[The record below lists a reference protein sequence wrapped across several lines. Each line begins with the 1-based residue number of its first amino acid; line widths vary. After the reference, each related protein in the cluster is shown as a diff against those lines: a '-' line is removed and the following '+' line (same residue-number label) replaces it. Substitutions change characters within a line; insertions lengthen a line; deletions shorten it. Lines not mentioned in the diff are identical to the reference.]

1 MHSNSSAE
9 LQSLQICQDD
19 KFLSKL
25 LSRERSITGSSGRAA
40 YYTGIS
46 GSVPFTWETQ
56 PGTPRTLTVSC
67 NKQLETPPLTPPPAY
82 YTTDDQAAGR
92 RISSSSRSSRL
103 LKTLFSHSKDAGSW
117 DNAAV
122 QRTSSTES
130 VSSYSSSFSGKR
142 ESGRISSSCSGSM
155 TSSSIIFDEKKV
167 DVLDHAIMEKLVL
180 TRESS
185 PSTYVTCFGMKKIRS
200 QGRKGDKVCGE
211 KGFLVSRLC
220 VI

>member
-1 MHSNSSAE
+1 MHSSSSAE
-9 LQSLQICQDD
+9 LQSLQICEDD

-46 GSVPFTWETQ
+46 GSVPFIWETQ
-56 PGTPRTLTVSC
+56 PGTPRTLTVVSC
-67 NKQLETPPLTPPPAY
+67 NKTPPVLTPPPAY

-92 RISSSSRSSRL
+92 RISASNRSSFRL

-117 DNAAV
+117 VDNAAV

-130 VSSYSSSFSGKR
+130 VSSYSSSFSGK
-142 ESGRISSSCSGSM
+142 SGSSGSM
-155 TSSSIIFDEKKV
+155 SSIIFDEKKV
-167 DVLDHAIMEKLVL
+167 DVLDHPIMDQKLVL
-180 TRESS
+180 TDRESS
-185 PSTYVTCFGMKKIRS
+185 PIYYVTCFGMKK
-200 QGRKGDKVCGE
+200 GRKGAVETKFAA
-211 KGFLVSRLC
+211 KRGFWSRAC